1 MNRTYSVLST
11 IATSGQ
17 DISLVNGQLVL
28 TGVPNNIRFS
38 KLQPVT
44 GGLRATVAEVKAVVT
59 IGWTAGNATTYAF
72 TLNQILAND
81 NSISNKIR
89 YVSDASGTD
98 AEIGAGLKAIVDAL
112 PYETT
117 SVTVS
122 GATLVITALA
132 GSPLM
137 TGALLTNT
145 TYTLTTAGV
154 QAFNTYASLT
164 AQSLGTNIGTTTLTS
179 GKTYSSLQC
188 NFSYVVPPS
197 FDAVS
202 KEITQ
207 QHTVYVQDD
216 ATNYAAYATRAA
228 EVLGDLQYGATTAD
242 PEGIAVA

>member
-11 IATSGQ
+11 IAVTGQ
-17 DISLVNGQLVL
+17 DITLANGQVVI
-28 TGVPNNIRFS
+28 TGVPNNIRLS

-44 GGLRATVAEVKAVVT
+44 GGLRATVAETKAVIT

-72 TLNQILAND
+72 TLNQILANG

-89 YVSDASGTD
+89 YVSDASATD

-112 PYETT
+112 NYETT
-117 SVTVS
+117 TVTVS
-122 GATLVITALA
+122 SATLVITALA

-137 TGALLTNT
+137 TGAALTNT
-145 TYTLTTAGV
+145 TYVLTTPGV
-154 QAFNTYASLT
+154 QAFNTYAVLA
-164 AQSLGTNIGTTTLTS
+164 AQSLGTNIGSTTLTS
-179 GKTYSSLQC
+179 GKTYSSLQL

-197 FDAVS
+197 FDTVS
-202 KEITQ
+202 KEISQ

-216 ATNYAAYATRAA
+216 ATNYAAFATRAA
-228 EVLGDLQYGATTAD
+228 EVLADYKYGGTTAD